1 MSNHLQT
8 EIERSPSAQ
17 PIVEENDAPAYV
29 LENCVCIVSAPSE
42 KLAYRSPKVL
52 DDELQAW
59 LKHLQ
64 KAKLIDEKLALVC
77 NALFETTALSFSA
90 AALFG
95 ESYSVQYA
103 HLRAVE
109 GARGG
114 GIERAFREH
123 FAAPADARRVFYDY
137 LLQEKKYRL
146 QNIYCYETAE
156 LCAALERQGVA
167 FSQPFPNAPAPV
179 ELIQEPVLQK
189 RKAASKKIPLEILF
203 AAYNKKSRGNK
214 PFEFGI
220 VLPMFGTDGKII
232 GAIFSGESLRNAVE
246 SQEQVLELQ
255 RVLDRFVKQASLSLE
270 EALREAVM
278 KASLPKAS
286 EKVVELPPNDELPP
300 ATVEPKTALQQAL
313 ELSRKIS
320 ERQTIT
326 EKIDLLG
333 QATIV
338 IGNVKSCAIALY
350 GQDDEIEYHKLYT
363 RTGAEH
369 VKSEILNPDF
379 AYSRYLSE
387 ALVSCKG
394 FRAEQSYCCKIAQ
407 LEKLQTAIESG
418 MEAPREFYSETE
430 SEDALKKLHSRDDI
444 VLITPLKIG
453 GTLLGYVAID
463 GDSISLIENTEN
475 DLADRLRLMG
485 ILVNEISGQL
495 LQAKLRAESNRYA
508 LQTETLRDLLDVLFT
523 TSAAIQ
529 AAKTLDEKFQLTA
542 QTIVNELGFTSA
554 TLVTYNESGVISLS
568 AVAVHL
574 EAEDQNL
581 AKRLTTRYA
590 VGRRVQSDTL
600 NMVFS
605 AKFSVGHGYAFSS
618 RDIRILRSSN
628 AETNNANMGQ
638 KNLNVFLSG
647 KADVGLWFPLYD
659 EAKRLAGFIRLGKWM
674 LPNDERVTAEFM
686 ERLRIIALFAERLSQ
701 DYSLS
706 KLEAQRTNE
715 ITEKQRFNKALALL
729 FEAGTKI
736 SQSPSIQEKLR
747 LSCKALVE
755 TTDLDFT
762 GICLYDVNGE
772 VCYTDHYE
780 KAGIDEKIAQ
790 AVSDTYAVG
799 KKINTHAYN
808 ALFEREEF
816 KLHPFNVYCAD
827 LRQLKRLL
835 DADAMQAIGTT
846 TKGIIDVNDDDTGEV
861 NSMKNLERYLET
873 MGTPESDYYTL
884 VVPIRITDRTAVP
897 IKGFITLGNFT
908 ECETTADI
916 LNQLVAIDL
925 FVSVIESD
933 ITNFFLAQTLAQE
946 SQQLFQ
952 RSLFIQKLLELDV
965 KLSQPISLHDKI
977 RMVCESSVE
986 QSSFRYVLAALI
998 DKNRQ
1003 VLSDF
1008 HYMEHPELI
1017 AASDDQPS
1025 KGIAPL
1031 IQSFSQ
1037 GVAIYEPAFVELS
1050 LSERNRVKDAG
1061 NAYCYDLRWLIR
1073 EMQQRGI
1080 AVPDEKKILPS
1091 TNIDAEPLTA
1101 EQALRVFWGGTT
1113 REDVLVNFIIPLT
1126 GAQGRLLGFIS
1137 LGRMLARVKKS
1148 YQEVLDD
1155 VRLIELIA
1163 GSLASHL
1170 ENLELNQNLSASEAK
1185 FRNVVENVG
1194 YGFVISDKDGRIEYV
1209 NAFLKRILV
1218 RGDDAIIGH
1227 LLEDLSHPE
1236 TLLQAKRQR
1245 SIVYS
1250 GRTPSEEE
1258 LLLLTSSGEAIP
1270 FQVSSSPQL
1279 VLHNDGEVT
1288 VEGSFSVLVDLRKQR
1303 EIERQKIELETIRNN
1318 FFAMVVHDMKVP
1330 LSAIYGY
1337 SEMLRD
1343 ADPNK
1348 MESDHF
1354 KKIMGQIHL
1363 SSSNITSLVQEI
1375 LDFSK
1380 YEAKMVKLNRSL
1392 SSLQLCLEL
1401 VLEQNQF
1408 DLGAK
1413 GMTVRKEIERV
1424 DFTFYFD
1431 FDKIVRVISNLVS
1444 NAIKFSHKGSEIVA
1458 SLERFE
1464 HRGTAFAKLTIR
1476 DNGEGIAPEEV
1487 GYIFDAYRQANSK
1500 HGSRGTG
1507 LGLSIAKQVVELHGG
1522 KIWAE
1527 SKLGEGT
1534 AITFALP
1541 MTTNPD

>member
-8 EIERSPSAQ
+8 EIERSLSVP
-17 PIVEENDAPAYV
+17 PIVEKDDAPAHA
-29 LENCVCIVSAPSE
+29 LENYICVVSVPSE
-42 KLAYRSPKVL
+42 KLAYRSPKIL
-52 DDELQAW
+52 DDELQGW
-59 LKHLQ
+59 LKPLQ
-64 KAKLIDEKLALVC
+64 KAKSIDEKLALVC
-77 NALFETTALSFSA
+77 DALFETAALSFSA

-95 ESYSVQYA
+95 ENYSVRRA
-103 HLRAVE
+103 HLRVVE
-109 GARGG
+109 GAQGG

-123 FAAPADARRVFYDY
+123 IAAPADARRVFYDY

-156 LCAALERQGVA
+156 LCAALERQGIA
-167 FSQPFPNAPAPV
+167 FSQPFPNASSPV
-179 ELIQEPVLQK
+179 ELIQEPVLPK

-203 AAYNKKSRGNK
+203 AAYNRKSRGNK

-220 VLPMFGTDGKII
+220 VLPMFGGDGKIM
-232 GAIFSGESLRNAVE
+232 GAICSGESLRNTVE

-270 EALREAVM
+270 ETLHSAAAKSV
-278 KASLPKAS
+278 SPKAD
-286 EKVVELPPNDELPP
+286 KNAVEPPPVNEPP
-300 ATVEPKTALQQAL
+300 PTTVEPKTALQQAL

-350 GQDDEIEYHKLYT
+350 SQDDEIEYHKLYT
-363 RTGAEH
+363 RTGTES

-387 ALVSCKG
+387 ALVACKG
-394 FRAEQSYCCKIAQ
+394 FRAEQSYCCKIEQ

-430 SEDALKKLHSRDDI
+430 SNDTLKKLHGSDDI
-444 VLITPLKIG
+444 VLITPLKISN
-453 GTLLGYVAID
+453 TLLGYIAID
-463 GDSISLIENTEN
+463 GDSISLGENTEN
-475 DLADRLRLMG
+475 DLADRLRLIG

-508 LQTETLRDLLDVLFT
+508 LQTETLRELLDVLFT

-529 AAKTLDEKFQLTA
+529 AAKTLDEKFQLAA

-554 TLVTYNESGVISLS
+554 TLVTYNESGVILLS

-581 AKRLTTRYA
+581 SKRLTTRYA
-590 VGRRVQSDTL
+590 VGRRVQHDTL

-605 AKFSVGHGYAFSS
+605 TKFSVGHGYAFSS
-618 RDIRILRSSN
+618 RDIRKLRSSN
-628 AETNNANMGQ
+628 TKIDEGNLGQ

-647 KADVGLWFPLYD
+647 KTDVGLLFPLYD
-659 EAKRLAGFIRLGKWM
+659 ESKRLAGFIRLGKWM

-706 KLEAQRTNE
+706 RLEAERTSE
-715 ITEKQRFNKALALL
+715 MAEKQRFNKALALL

-736 SQSPSIQEKLR
+736 SQSTSVQEKLR
-747 LSCKALVE
+747 LCCKALVE
-755 TTDLDFT
+755 TTDLDFV
-762 GICLYDVNGE
+762 GVCLYDLNGE
-772 VCYTDHYE
+772 VRHSDHSE
-780 KAGIDEKIAQ
+780 KAGIDEKLAQ
-790 AVSDTYAVG
+790 VVSDGYAVG
-799 KKINTHAYN
+799 RKINTRVYDI
-808 ALFEREEF
+808 LFERDEF

-827 LRQLKRLL
+827 LRQSKRFIV
-835 DADAMQAIGTT
+835 ANAIQVIGTT
-846 TKGIIDVNDDDTGEV
+846 AKGVVNVNDNDMSEG
-861 NSMKNLERYLET
+861 NGMKNLERYMET
-873 MGTPESDYYTL
+873 RGTPENDYYVL
-884 VVPIRITDRTAVP
+884 AVPIRIADRTAAP
-897 IKGFITLGNFT
+897 IKGFISLGNFT
-908 ECETTADI
+908 ECKTPSDV

-925 FVSVIESD
+925 FISVVESD
-933 ITNFFLAQTLAQE
+933 ITNFFLTQTLAQE

-965 KLSQPISLHDKI
+965 KISQPISLHDKI

-998 DKNRQ
+998 DKNKQ

-1017 AASDDQPS
+1017 AVSDDQPS
-1025 KGIAPL
+1025 KGIALL

-1037 GVAIYEPAFVELS
+1037 GVAIYEPAFIELS
-1050 LSERNRVKDAG
+1050 LAEKNRVKDAG

-1080 AVPDEKKILPS
+1080 AVPEEKKILPP
-1091 TNIDAEPLTA
+1091 TNTDAEPLTA
-1101 EQALRVFWGGTT
+1101 EQALRVFWGGAT

-1270 FQVSSSPQL
+1270 FQVSASPQL

-1288 VEGSFSVLVDLRKQR
+1288 VDGSFSVLVDLRKQR

-1343 ADPNK
+1343 ADPSK
-1348 MESDHF
+1348 MEPDHF

-1392 SSLQLCLEL
+1392 SNLQLCLEL

-1413 GMTVRKEIERV
+1413 GMTARKKIEPV

-1464 HRGTAFAKLTIR
+1464 HRATPFAKLTIR

-1500 HGSRGTG
+1500 HGSRGIG

-1541 MTTNPD
+1541 MMAQPD